1 MNGSFSGYVH
11 HLDGLQHVG
20 ESDHQVT
27 RLDHAPGL
35 EQGEGAVQVA
45 LHVVGEAEAEGD
57 ESPLEVQPSPD
68 GR

>member
-1 MNGSFSGYVH
+1 M
-11 HLDGLQHVG
+11 DGLQHVG
-20 ESDHQVT
+20 KRNHQVT
-27 RLDHAPGL
+27 RLHHTPGL

-57 ESPLEVQPSPD
+57 ESPLKVQPSPD

>member
-1 MNGSFSGYVH
+1 V
-11 HLDGLQHVG
+11 
-20 ESDHQVT
+20 
-27 RLDHAPGL
+27 
-35 EQGEGAVQVA
+35 VQIA